1 MFKRG
6 DFKKLELLGSGKK
19 NTKIFKVEHIPT
31 KKLYALKEVEAKSL
45 DKLNEYKVINCLII
59 RKKLFSYQKRKIIQ
73 IYFNFMVI
81 TFTRHLITHL
91 SLELFANT

>member
-45 DKLNEYKVINCLII
+45 DKLNEYKVTS
-59 RKKLFSYQKRKIIQ
+59 F
-73 IYFNFMVI
+73 
-81 TFTRHLITHL
+81 
-91 SLELFANT
+91 

>member
-31 KKLYALKEVEAKSL
+31 KKIYALKEVEAKSL
-45 DKLNEYKVINCLII
+45 DKLNEYKV
-59 RKKLFSYQKRKIIQ
+59 
-73 IYFNFMVI
+73 
-81 TFTRHLITHL
+81 TPL
-91 SLELFANT
+91 S

>member
-45 DKLNEYKVINCLII
+45 DKLNEYKVTYNLI
-59 RKKLFSYQKRKIIQ
+59 
-73 IYFNFMVI
+73 
-81 TFTRHLITHL
+81 
-91 SLELFANT
+91 

>member
-6 DFKKLELLGSGKK
+6 DLKKLELLGSGKK

-45 DKLNEYKVINCLII
+45 DKLNEYKVNNH
-59 RKKLFSYQKRKIIQ
+59 Y
-73 IYFNFMVI
+73 N
-81 TFTRHLITHL
+81 
-91 SLELFANT
+91 SL